1 MFNLN
6 LCLYET
12 DEYFAFFFGE
22 VLSIALLIIHE
33 RADISLLLVGFVP
46 GNFCLIGFLTVI
58 CGEKVE

>member
-1 MFNLN
+1 MNTLH
-6 LCLYET
+6 
-12 DEYFAFFFGE
+12 FFGE